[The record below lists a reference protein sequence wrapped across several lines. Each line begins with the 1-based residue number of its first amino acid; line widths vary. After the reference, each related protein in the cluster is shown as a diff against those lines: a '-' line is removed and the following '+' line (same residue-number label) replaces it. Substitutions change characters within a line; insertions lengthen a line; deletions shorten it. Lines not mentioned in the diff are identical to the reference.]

1 MRASVSSS
9 DALAAISSMISLE
22 GGEQVVSPRSA
33 GIGAPAPFFFTRAQV
48 PSVPHAKYSPS
59 AYL

>member
-1 MRASVSSS
+1 
-9 DALAAISSMISLE
+9 MISLE